1 VKPRLLIAEPDAPET
16 GPARPTPPPG
26 TGSGLPRAA
35 LANPTPTIPHATA
48 LAGPVG
54 GPLPKRPKGS
64 LFIGS
69 ILLLIVGAV
78 SYVAWNATMRY
89 AAFGTVTGRSLAVNP
104 PWPGTVEAV
113 LVREGDVVRQGDVLM
128 HLANPQIEDDIQR
141 LSDELRLAQS
151 ELDAH
156 VAELTLSAQQ
166 SRDRQQL
173 ALAEYYKLV
182 GELLAEQA
190 RLSDLAGRMAR
201 SEKLSVKGAV
211 TGQDH
216 DSTRLAAE
224 GQKAKVERL
233 ALAVAELKKR
243 TDGGEPEDHGS
254 ERLKPK
260 LVRLEQIQAS
270 IQRARERQ
278 REGTVH
284 APAAGRVLSIGRQVG
299 QFVEPATTL
308 VELLDEQTLE
318 IALLVRQDQT
328 IAYRTGERI
337 EVEMPPRQE
346 RLSCEI
352 TRVGD
357 EFLPPPPQIETQ
369 FRHGERLLPV
379 FLRPVSTDE
388 SDVPLR
394 LGSEVRQPR
403 SWSWSPGRGA

>member
-1 VKPRLLIAEPDAPET
+1 VKPRLLIAEPEVPET
-16 GPARPTPPPG
+16 GPAKPTPPPG

-35 LANPTPTIPHATA
+35 LANPAPTIPHKAA

-64 LFIGS
+64 LFVGS
-69 ILLLIVGAV
+69 VLLLFVGAA
-78 SYVAWNATMRY
+78 SFVAWNATMRY
-89 AAFGTVTGRSLAVNP
+89 AAYGTVTGRSLAVNP
-104 PWPGTVEAV
+104 PWPGTVESV

-128 HLANPQIEDDIQR
+128 HLANPQIQDDIER

-190 RLSDLAGRMAR
+190 KLSDLAGRMAR

-278 REGTVH
+278 REGTIH

-318 IALLVRQDQT
+318 IALLVRQDRT

-357 EFLPPPPQIETQ
+357 EFLAPPPQIETR

-379 FLRPVSTDE
+379 FLRPVRADD

-403 SWSWSPGRGA
+403 SWPWSPGWGA